1 MRIYAVSD
9 IHGRAER
16 ISKIR
21 ANVMEYAPDVLVVA
35 GDIASYRGHR
45 LVLSRLNEL
54 GLPVLAVRGNADWPS
69 VDRQLE
75 ALPRIQSLHLKET
88 ILKGVAFT
96 GVSGTIPVPF
106 RSRLRLIERRVLE
119 QMVSLVTGHSV
130 LVTHPPPWGTLD
142 EVLGRFH
149 AGCRGLRGIVVKKQP
164 RMLICGHIHEQS
176 GTARLGKTLV
186 VNCNMGGARGGAM
199 IDLDTD
205 DVRRVRML

>member
-21 ANVMEYAPDVLVVA
+21 ANVTEYAPDVLVVA
-35 GDIASYRGHR
+35 GDITSYRGHR

-54 GLPVLAVRGNADWPS
+54 GVPVLAVRGNADWPS

-88 ILKGVAFT
+88 ILNGVAFT

-106 RSRLRLIERRVLE
+106 RSRLRLIERPVLE

-130 LVTHPPPWGTLD
+130 LVAHPPPWGTLD

-149 AGCRGLRGIVVKKQP
+149 AGCRGLRGIVVKQQP
-164 RMLICGHIHEQS
+164 RMLICGHIHERP

-186 VNCNMGGARGGAM
+186 VNCNMGGTRGGAM

-205 DVRRVRML
+205 DDPRVRML